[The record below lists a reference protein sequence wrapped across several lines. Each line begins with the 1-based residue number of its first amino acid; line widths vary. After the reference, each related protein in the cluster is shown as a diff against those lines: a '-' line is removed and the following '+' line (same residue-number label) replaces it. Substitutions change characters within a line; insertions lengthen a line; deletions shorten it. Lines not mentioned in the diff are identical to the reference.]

1 MAKREL
7 MGKTKELIYD
17 ENMNEELI
25 CQHCNWPTT
34 DDDRAEIRYGMY
46 IHISCE
52 IEYYSGLK

>member
-1 MAKREL
+1 
-7 MGKTKELIYD
+7 MGKTSKLIYD